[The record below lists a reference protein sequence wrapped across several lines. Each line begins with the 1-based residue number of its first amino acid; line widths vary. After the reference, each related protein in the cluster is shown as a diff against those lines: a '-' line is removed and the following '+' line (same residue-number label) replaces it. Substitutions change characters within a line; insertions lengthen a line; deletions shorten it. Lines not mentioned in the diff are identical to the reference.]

1 MASNLESAL
10 TRNGDR
16 IVTDAVAQNHAA
28 YNQRHK
34 HRLEREHFGRVALMK
49 DGEVVGIYN
58 DMSDA
63 YSIGHEKYGLGN
75 FSLKRIGERPA
86 QLGIL
91 AFTL

>member
-1 MASNLESAL
+1 
-10 TRNGDR
+10 
-16 IVTDAVAQNHAA
+16 
-28 YNQRHK
+28 
-34 HRLEREHFGRVALMK
+34 MK